1 MNKCEVW
8 ADIPRLNGHY
18 QVSNLGRVKTIC
30 DRHGKERLLRPTIQV
45 INGNYKRY
53 IVRLNGRNY
62 KVHRLVAEAF
72 IPNPNNYK
80 VINHKDNNAL
90 NNRVENLEWCTQAQ
104 NISHAI
110 VNKRYKNRRY
120 FNKQEAIEL
129 YKQGLV
135 VKEIAVTMGE
145 PYNTIHNFV
154 SRLNINRH
162 DYPRKSKYCLTVDEL
177 KVLFESGATNKEISI
192 RFNIPTN
199 YIARRRYQI
208 KIGEIQ

>member
-30 DRHGKERLLRPTIQV
+30 DRYVQERLLRPTIQV

-90 NNRVENLEWCTQAQ
+90 NNRVENLEWF
-104 NISHAI
+104 II
-110 VNKRYKNRRY
+110 K
-120 FNKQEAIEL
+120 
-129 YKQGLV
+129 
-135 VKEIAVTMGE
+135 
-145 PYNTIHNFV
+145 HN
-154 SRLNINRH
+154 LNI
-162 DYPRKSKYCLTVDEL
+162 
-177 KVLFESGATNKEISI
+177 KVVIYRAGSMPPKFLEK
-192 RFNIPTN
+192 
-199 YIARRRYQI
+199 
-208 KIGEIQ
+208 